1 MQRLIDILEEIRN
14 VFTHQGL
21 AGGYFGGQE
30 EGPGVAVAMDTA
42 EDAGEAMLAY
52 ERTPFQRDA
61 FGENYLRLYGFL
73 QAVFLQQDALAEL
86 NEQFIKPKL
95 DTQQM
100 AGWTAIRAL
109 RNRVTGHPVKH
120 RRDERIFIT
129 RISLNQWFL
138 QYQIWNDESQTP
150 VFDEVNLEHLYE
162 EYKKDAAS
170 LLRTVLNAL
179 SPANENS

>member
-1 MQRLIDILEEIRN
+1 M
-14 VFTHQGL
+14 THQGS
-21 AGGYFGGQE
+21 AGGYFSGPD

-52 ERTPFQRDA
+52 ERTPFERDD
-61 FGENYLRLYGFL
+61 FGEGYLRLYGFL

-86 NEQFIKPKL
+86 NEQFLKPKL
-95 DTQQM
+95 DTQRM

-109 RNRVTGHPVKH
+109 RNRITGHPVRH
-120 RRDERIFIT
+120 HRDERIFIT

-150 VFDEVNLEHLYE
+150 VSDEVNLEYLYD
-162 EYKKDAAS
+162 EYKKDAAR
-170 LLRTVLNAL
+170 LLRMVLHAL
-179 SPANENS
+179 SAANNP